1 MSARSI
7 VLTQDDED
15 ECAGPNSED
24 KKGRISASP
33 NQDDLAIISIQI
45 DPSNLILTCSRGG
58 QVVALTPFERSH
70 NYFYLELGEDT
81 FCTVGLPMVRSKEIG
96 GADTLALDKTGCCI

>member
-7 VLTQDDED
+7 VLEQEDDDED
-15 ECAGPNSED
+15 GPSSEE
-24 KKGRISASP
+24 KKGRAVAPPS
-33 NQDDLAIISIQI
+33 QDNLAIISIQM

-81 FCTVGLPMVRSKEIG
+81 FCTVGLPMVRAKEIG
-96 GADTLALDKTGCCI
+96 GSDTLALDKTGCCI